1 MNVSVEPAVFICRVE
16 KSATLKTESVG
27 SSKTWLHI

>member
-1 MNVSVEPAVFICRVE
+1 MNVSVEPAVFCRVE